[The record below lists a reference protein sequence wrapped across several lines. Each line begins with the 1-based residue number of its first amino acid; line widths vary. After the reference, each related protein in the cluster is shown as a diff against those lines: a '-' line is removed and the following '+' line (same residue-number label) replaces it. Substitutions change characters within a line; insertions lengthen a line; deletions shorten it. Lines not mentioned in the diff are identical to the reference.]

1 MWRNWDCIDLYLP
14 TINLRVNTWTIVPLA
29 SLSRPNGPWHV
40 CCLEQ
45 HKYKS
50 ERWWIGPCY
59 VDIDSRYKRVA
70 VKLLQENRTQPWAV
84 GCTEEARGRAAGIN
98 ISEQEKTWLRREKQR
113 GKGLKKDEE
122 VEGEKRRLV
131 GRESS
136 EGSDG
141 GSPSAMASDSAQS
154 FPLGLLHCDLLEHA
168 GTLWGQVSLSIP
180 LSVSPLT
187 FLLYKLTYFCPSG
200 TSGFMIC
207 DGFIFS
213 NIMSLSSS
221 SFRVFSHVTIYLDFF
236 LLVFGSFFISL
247 MLCQPLGFSLA
258 LSL

>member
-1 MWRNWDCIDLYLP
+1 MWIL
-14 TINLRVNTWTIVPLA
+14 IA
-29 SLSRPNGPWHV
+29 G
-40 CCLEQ
+40 
-45 HKYKS
+45 
-50 ERWWIGPCY
+50 IGH
-59 VDIDSRYKRVA
+59 KRVT

-122 VEGEKRRLV
+122 VGRKERNGGWWGERAQKGAMEGHLQRWHLIQHNLSHSGYCTV
-131 GRESS
+131 
-136 EGSDG
+136 
-141 GSPSAMASDSAQS
+141 
-154 FPLGLLHCDLLEHA
+154 EHA

-236 LLVFGSFFISL
+236 FLCLGHFSSPLCYVNLLVF
-247 MLCQPLGFSLA
+247 
-258 LSL
+258 LSLYLYRQSPLPHKRFAPSYFCFRSLHIMQRK